1 MRKRNHRETQLDLI
15 QTDTDRLS
23 KTMTKRAR
31 VARRSGN
38 VFKDIGLP
46 DAEELVLK
54 ADIVIKL
61 AKLIELRGL
70 TQSKAAAITGIA
82 QPDLSKLLRGHFA
95 GFSMDRLVQAI
106 LSLGSDVEI
115 RVKKPAGNRRGRARV
130 TAQAT
135 A

>member
-82 QPDLSKLLRGHFA
+82 QPDLSKLLRGHFS